1 VVTDCDHLKVG
12 AMQRSLTPVDNIERR
27 ILIIRGQT
35 VITDRLVYELY
46 GLTEEEIKMI
56 EEGESKR

>member
-1 VVTDCDHLKVG
+1 
-12 AMQRSLTPVDNIERR
+12 MQRSLTPVDNIERR